1 MSCAFHATALC
12 STAQGNGRAQVIIR
26 PYLSSLLASA
36 CPLGPPSQGHKPPSL
51 RVSPAPGTGE
61 QLGQMGLG
69 KHFSLASRDFL
80 KAAGQLLN
88 ESILMGFAHSWGPRC
103 SKAHGGWNGFM
114 SAGISC
120 SAGLEKHTS
129 GGLALAGKTSVPT
142 CAS

>member
-1 MSCAFHATALC
+1 MLFTPQPFAVQPRG
-12 STAQGNGRAQVIIR
+12 TAQGQVVIR
-26 PYLSSLLASA
+26 PYLSSLPAST

-61 QLGQMGLG
+61 RFGQMGLG
-69 KHFSLASRDFL
+69 KHFSLTSRDFL

-103 SKAHGGWNGFM
+103 SKARGCWNGFM

-129 GGLALAGKTSVPT
+129 GGLASAGKTSVPT
-142 CAS
+142 CAA